1 MSLLPKN
8 EAKELHS
15 FDEALARR
23 WQFDVIKNP
32 LEPLLCDKKYL
43 PFVAKAYDINI
54 SLLDEAKARAILKTA
69 ILSKNKIG
77 TIKAVKN
84 LVQSFDTEA
93 KIITFADAPR
103 HDGQI
108 ARDGSRRYR
117 NYGLTHWAMY
127 SVELKKAISL
137 AQKEELIRQLK
148 IIAPARCV
156 LIGIDAQQVLNHN
169 GEIKRNGNY
178 NYGGY
183 ING

>member
-15 FDEALARR
+15 LDEALARR
-23 WQFDVIKNP
+23 WQFDVIENP

-43 PFVAKAYDINI
+43 PFVAKAYDIDI

-69 ILSKNKIG
+69 ILHKNKIG

-93 KIITFADAPR
+93 KIVTFADAPR
-103 HDGQI
+103 HDGRI
-108 ARDGSRRYR
+108 VRDGSKHYK

-127 SVELKKAISL
+127 SVELKKVISIS
-137 AQKEELIRQLK
+137 QKEELIRQLK

-156 LIGIDAQQVLNHN
+156 LINIEAQQTITHDR
-169 GEIKRNGNY
+169 EIKRNRNY